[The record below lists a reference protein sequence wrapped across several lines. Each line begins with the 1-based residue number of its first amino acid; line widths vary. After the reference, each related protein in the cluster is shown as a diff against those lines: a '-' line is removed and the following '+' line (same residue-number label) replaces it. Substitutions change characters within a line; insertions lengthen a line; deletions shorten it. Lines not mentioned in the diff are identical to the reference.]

1 MNAEQLER
9 PPACGITPQGVTQ
22 PPTDPI
28 TRSARRAAAKD
39 NVEELHYTAT
49 QVHGGLAS
57 LTAMLLDAQ
66 PDKVIKANQLYALLA
81 PLADQAEQVAHT
93 ADVTLGLLN

>member
-1 MNAEQLER
+1 MNAAQQQSTTT
-9 PPACGITPQGVTQ
+9 PQPGITPPRDAT
-22 PPTDPI
+22 

-57 LTAMLLDAQ
+57 LTAMLLDAP
-66 PDKVIKANQLYALLA
+66 PDKVISANHLYALLA
-81 PLADQAEQVAHT
+81 PLADQAEQVAMT
-93 ADVTLGLLN
+93 ADTTLDMLN

>member
-1 MNAEQLER
+1 MNANQQHSSMQQ
-9 PPACGITPQGVTQ
+9 AGIKTPRDT
-22 PPTDPI
+22 I
-28 TRSARRAAAKD
+28 TRTARRAAAKD

-57 LTAMLLDAQ
+57 LTAMLLDAP

-81 PLADQAEQVAHT
+81 PLADQAEQVAMT